1 MARASGPL
9 EEDGVRVIPLPQ
21 PRGRLARFAGIPG
34 LLSRVLA
41 QRGDIYHL
49 HNPDTLPLALALRA
63 MGKRVVYDTHEDFS
77 RRLYARQWIP
87 RPLRGPLATAVA
99 AAEGLVARLVQLP
112 IATQPAVRDRLGRR
126 ALLLENPPIITGP
139 LIDEAH
145 RQAAALEREEGI
157 FRLVYP
163 GRITRPRGLFTMLE
177 ALQRVNEQRP
187 CRLWLIGPFD
197 DAGDFPAAQDHP
209 GWNYVDY
216 LGVLPQAAAFA
227 HILRADAGLVT
238 LHDTGD
244 FRDTSPNKLFEYQTF
259 GIPFIASDFPR
270 WREVLRGT
278 EAGLFVPPGDAEAV
292 AHAILTLAD
301 DPARRRQLGAAGRR
315 FVAGYN
321 WEREGEKLVGAY
333 RGSFEI

>member
-1 MARASGPL
+1 
-9 EEDGVRVIPLPQ
+9 
-21 PRGRLARFAGIPG
+21 
-34 LLSRVLA
+34 
-41 QRGDIYHL
+41 
-49 HNPDTLPLALALRA
+49 
-63 MGKRVVYDTHEDFS
+63 
-77 RRLYARQWIP
+77 
-87 RPLRGPLATAVA
+87 
-99 AAEGLVARLVQLP
+99 LP

-216 LGVLPQAAAFA
+216 L
-227 HILRADAGLVT
+227 
-238 LHDTGD
+238 
-244 FRDTSPNKLFEYQTF
+244 
-259 GIPFIASDFPR
+259 
-270 WREVLRGT
+270 
-278 EAGLFVPPGDAEAV
+278 
-292 AHAILTLAD
+292 
-301 DPARRRQLGAAGRR
+301 
-315 FVAGYN
+315 
-321 WEREGEKLVGAY
+321 
-333 RGSFEI
+333 